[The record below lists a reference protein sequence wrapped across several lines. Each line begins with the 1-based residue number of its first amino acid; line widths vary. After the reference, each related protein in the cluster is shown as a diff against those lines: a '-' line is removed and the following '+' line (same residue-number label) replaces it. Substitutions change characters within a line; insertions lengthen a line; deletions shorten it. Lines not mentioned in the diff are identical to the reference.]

1 MAEGH
6 DLAPV
11 IDEAIFQ
18 VVEPSD
24 APVNVPLVL
33 VRHVAE
39 PPLKQAVSLETANRL
54 KDAIEA
60 LREGRRASLLWSP
73 TSAWRGPSPGSVE
86 YYFEEEAIQV
96 YAKSSYGGRTGLRTI
111 LLDANGALLFQGTV
125 NAFLHFLNPIV
136 AERARQA
143 PYFNEGVLRPEIINK
158 HLIRLTRWARSKVD
172 EGERR
177 ITLFRTTVLDRYGQQ
192 GHLEAAWIVDPPH
205 ISWSWTSEDRSVKS
219 HLNVEQATWVNGFV
233 TLLRL
238 TYPDRWAWHPDPE
251 GGQQT

>member
-6 DLAPV
+6 DLVPV
-11 IDEAIFQ
+11 IDEAIFKA
-18 VVEPSD
+18 VEPSD

-39 PPLKQAVSLETANRL
+39 PPLKQAVSLETGDRL
-54 KDAIEA
+54 KGAIEA
-60 LREGRRASLLWSP
+60 LREGRRASFLWSP

-111 LLDANGALLFQGTV
+111 LLGVNGALLFQGTV

-143 PYFNEGVLRPEIINK
+143 PYFDEGVLRPEIINK

-177 ITLFRTTVLDRYGQQ
+177 IPLFCVPVRDRYGQQ
-192 GHLEAAWIVDPPH
+192 GHLEAAWLVEPPH
-205 ISWSWTSEDRSVKS
+205 ISWTWRSDDRSAES
-219 HLNVEQATWVNGFV
+219 YLNVEQATWVNGFV

-238 TYPDRWAWHPDPE
+238 TYPDRWVWHPDPE
-251 GGQQT
+251 GGR

>member
-11 IDEAIFQ
+11 IDEAIFEA
-18 VVEPSD
+18 VEPSD
-24 APVNVPLVL
+24 APLNVPLVL

-54 KDAIEA
+54 RRAIKA
-60 LREGRRASLLWSP
+60 LRERCRASLLWSP

-86 YYFEEEAIQV
+86 YFFEEEAIQV
-96 YAKSSYGGRTGLRTI
+96 CAKSSYKGRTGLRTV
-111 LLDANGALLFQGTV
+111 LLDANGALLFQGTI

-143 PYFNEGVLRPEIINK
+143 PYFDEGVLRPEIINK

-172 EGERR
+172 ERERR
-177 ITLFRTTVLDRYGQQ
+177 FPLFRAPVLDRYGQQ

-205 ISWSWTSEDRSVKS
+205 ISWTWNSEDRSIDTY
-219 HLNVEQATWVNGFV
+219 LNVEQATWVNGFV

-251 GGQQT
+251 GER